1 MKLKSQLATFWTML
15 VKDDNQFITFHTV
28 IFILLYETFEIQGTT
43 QRRIKLSSLG
53 TFVAGS
59 PIVEMLS
66 YQT

>member
-1 MKLKSQLATFWTML
+1 MKLKLQLATFWTIL

-28 IFILLYETFEIQGTT
+28 TLLYETFEIQGTT

-53 TFVAGS
+53 IFVAGS

-66 YQT
+66 YLA